1 MTEEPI
7 RTLDQSMLSAWQAEL
22 KATNNPKFKQP
33 CLQPEPDLLPSFAD
47 RYEKLKALRRHMRR
61 SLQRQWK
68 RSLAGIALLTALGQ
82 APALAATINV
92 GGTCTLVRAIVA
104 ANNNTTASGNCR
116 QGSGADTIVL
126 PRGSTQ
132 RLTTVNNTVYGPTGL
147 PVIRGDITIAGNNS
161 TIRRAASAPDF
172 HIFALTNPG
181 DLTLRR
187 TTVSGGRAPGENPGG
202 GVYLHNGSVSLT
214 NSTISGNSALNG
226 GGVGNTIG
234 NGGSLTLTNST
245 ISDNTGSG
253 IELYG
258 TVSLTNS
265 TVSNNTGNGVVS
277 YVVTAIDSTISGN
290 GGTGLI
296 SFGGGAGNSTFSVNR
311 STISGNEGSGVA
323 VGYDSSAT
331 LTNSTI
337 SGNES
342 TGVDCL
348 GCFRASLTN
357 TTVTGNGF
365 GGVFVHFDG
374 FVTLTRTMISG
385 NTAPGGAEVF
395 NDGGS
400 ITAVS
405 FNLFGYRGLTN
416 GQAFENF
423 TPGPTDITATSNGND
438 PTALVNILNTNLAN
452 NGGPTRTHAL
462 VGGSPA
468 IDTVTDG
475 TCPPPI
481 RDQRGVRRPQDG
493 DNDGAAICDTGS
505 FERR

>member
-1 MTEEPI
+1 MTEAPT
-7 RTLDQSMLSAWQAEL
+7 RTFDQAMLSAWQEQL
-22 KATNNPKFKQP
+22 KATRNPIIKEP
-33 CLQPEPDLLPSFAD
+33 CLQQAPELLPCFAAH
-47 RYEKLKALRRHMRR
+47 YGKLKALRRRVRR

-68 RSLAGIALLTALGQ
+68 RSLAGLALLLALGQ
-82 APALAATINV
+82 APALAATLNV
-92 GGTCTLVRAIVA
+92 GGTCTLVRAINA
-104 ANNNTTASGNCR
+104 ANSDTTASGHCTK
-116 QGSGADTIVL
+116 GAGADTIVL
-126 PRGSTQ
+126 PSGSTQ
-132 RLTTVNNTVYGPTGL
+132 RLTSINNRVYGPTGL
-147 PVIRGDITIAGNNS
+147 PVIRSIITIAGNNS
-161 TIRRAASAPDF
+161 TIRRAATAPDF

-187 TTVSGGRAPGENPGG
+187 TKVSGGRAPGENPGG

-214 NSTISGNSALNG
+214 NSTISGNSASNG

-258 TVSLTNS
+258 SVSLTNS

-438 PTALVNILNTNLAN
+438 PTRLDRILNPSLAN

-468 IDTVTDG
+468 VDAVIE
-475 TCPPPI
+475 TCPPPAK
-481 RDQRGVRRPQDG
+481 DQRGVRRPQAVNNNGVAIRDI
-493 DNDGAAICDTGS
+493 GA

>member
-1 MTEEPI
+1 VIEEPV
-7 RTLDQSMLSAWQAEL
+7 RTLDQTMLSAWQEQL
-22 KATNNPKFKQP
+22 KATRNPIINEP
-33 CLQPEPDLLPSFAD
+33 CLQQAPELLPCFAAH
-47 RYEKLKALRRHMRR
+47 YGKLKALRRRVRR

-68 RSLAGIALLTALGQ
+68 RSLAGLALLLALGQ
-82 APALAATINV
+82 APALAATLNV
-92 GGTCTLVRAIVA
+92 GGTCTLVRAINA
-104 ANNNTTASGNCR
+104 ANSDTTASGNCR
-116 QGSGADTIVL
+116 KGSGADTIVL

-132 RLTTVNNTVYGPTGL
+132 RLTTVNNTLYGPTGL
-147 PVIRGDITIAGNNS
+147 PVIRSIITIAGNNS
-161 TIRRAASAPDF
+161 TIRRAATAPDF

-214 NSTISGNSALNG
+214 NSTISGNSASNG

-258 TVSLTNS
+258 SVSLTNS

-405 FNLFGYRGLTN
+405 FNLFGYRRLTN

-438 PTALVNILNTNLAN
+438 PTALVNILNPNLAN

-468 IDTVTDG
+468 VDAVIE
-475 TCPPPI
+475 TCPPPAK
-481 RDQRGVRRPQDG
+481 DQRGVRRPQDVN
-493 DNDGAAICDTGS
+493 NDGVAIRDIGS